1 VPKAK
6 AKAKVKGK
14 KGKRGGDD
22 EDEDDDEEEDAP
34 KAKAKA
40 KIKGKKGKRGGDED
54 DEEDEEDA
62 PKAKAKAKGKK
73 AADDE
78 DEEADGKAPD
88 TESEKPAEKPATGGG
103 GKHSEYKVAK
113 VLSAEAMKKKKGS
126 LLVELATGGEN
137 VSVVTTFQNLE
148 EGALVIL
155 APEGSSVLG
164 KEVKRVKVA
173 GEWTAGVICG
183 PMEMGLAGDASE
195 AIILDSSHEVGSA
208 APAGGD

>member
-1 VPKAK
+1 MRQKPRQRQKSKKRGRTGGRDVGEEYDEEEDAPKAK

-22 EDEDDDEEEDAP
+22 D
-34 KAKAKA
+34 
-40 KIKGKKGKRGGDED
+40 DED
-54 DEEDEEDA
+54 DEEDA
-62 PKAKAKAKGKK
+62 PKAKAKGKK

-78 DEEADGKAPD
+78 NEEADGEAPD
-88 TESEKPAEKPATGGG
+88 TEKPAEKPAASGG

-113 VLSAEAMKKKKGS
+113 VVSAEAMKKKKGS

-137 VSVVTTFQNLE
+137 VSVVTTFQNVE
-148 EGALVIL
+148 EGKLVIL